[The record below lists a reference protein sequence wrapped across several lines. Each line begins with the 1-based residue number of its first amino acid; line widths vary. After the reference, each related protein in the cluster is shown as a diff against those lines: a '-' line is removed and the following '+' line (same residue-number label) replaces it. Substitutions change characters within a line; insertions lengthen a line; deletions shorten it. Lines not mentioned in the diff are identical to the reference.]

1 MIDFTN
7 AIEEF
12 NTYSGSEK
20 KKTLIYDNI
29 KYLVKF
35 PEPLKNNKFKYNNI
49 SEYIGS
55 NIFKMS
61 GFETQNVVLGNYNY
75 NEKR

>member
-7 AIEEF
+7 SIEEF

-20 KKTLIYDNI
+20 KKTLILNNT

-35 PEPLKNNKFKYNNI
+35 PDPIRQKNKNI
-49 SEYIGS
+49 
-55 NIFKMS
+55 
-61 GFETQNVVLGNYNY
+61 L
-75 NEKR
+75 